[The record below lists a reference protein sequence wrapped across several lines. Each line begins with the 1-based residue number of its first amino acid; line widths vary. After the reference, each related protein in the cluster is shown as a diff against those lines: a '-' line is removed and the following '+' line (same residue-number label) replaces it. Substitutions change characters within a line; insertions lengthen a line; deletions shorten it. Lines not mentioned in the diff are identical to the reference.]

1 MAVLTL
7 PETETG
13 IETETKIYQWPRQG
27 EWTYEDYRRLPD
39 DRFRYEIIG
48 GNLYMSPAP
57 RTKHQLTLFELA
69 MALSNFA
76 QKHKAG
82 QVLIAPI
89 DVILPDLASPVQ
101 PDILFIAKERLDIV
115 REQFIDGAPDLIVEV
130 LSPGNLRHDRHT
142 KFQLYAAAGVKEYW
156 IADPDACTVDV
167 YVPRGNAYVPLG
179 HFALDGAI
187 QSELFPEL
195 RIPVKDIFSF
205 EI

>member
-1 MAVLTL
+1 MAALTL
-7 PETETG
+7 PETKTT
-13 IETETKIYQWPRQG
+13 TETRIYKWPRQG

-57 RTKHQLTLFELA
+57 RTKHQLALFELA
-69 MALSNFA
+69 MALNNFA
-76 QKHKAG
+76 QEQKAG

-89 DVILPDLASPVQ
+89 DVILPDLATPVQ
-101 PDILFIAKERLDIV
+101 PDIMFIAQDRLEIV
-115 REQFIDGAPDLIVEV
+115 REQFIEGAPDLIVEV
-130 LSPGNLRHDRHT
+130 LSPGNARHDRYT
-142 KFQLYAAAGVKEYW
+142 KFRLYLEAGVKEYW

-179 HFALDGAI
+179 HFALDGDI

-205 EI
+205 EL